1 MRDKRLCRIELEGHE
16 EELGEFYD
24 MEALAEGSP
33 LWEVEEFE
41 EEEEEGEE
49 EGEEEEG
56 GLVDAKLWEGAA
68 AAGWRVQLRSGGARA
83 GFEYL
88 GPDGRLFK
96 SKRSAVKAEAEAT
109 RR

>member
-49 EGEEEEG
+49 EGEEEEEG
-56 GLVDAKLWEGAA
+56 EGAA
-68 AAGWRVQLRSGGARA
+68 SSTDWMMVDGEVDFDKLFERAVTLGVVCPPAARTPALPSR
-83 GFEYL
+83 
-88 GPDGRLFK
+88 
-96 SKRSAVKAEAEAT
+96 
-109 RR
+109 